1 MFLSDCHSSASG
13 YRFGQPEN
21 LINFSASNYP
31 SQTEKFM
38 KHASTKKIITV
49 ENVWKSEEEIT

>member
-1 MFLSDCHSSASG
+1 MFLSDCHSIASG

-21 LINFSASNYP
+21 LVNFLASNYP
-31 SQTEKFM
+31 SQTEKLV
-38 KHASTKKIITV
+38 KYASTEKIITV